1 MPKGPSIH
9 LSRGLFLL
17 RGAHTIQD
25 LMETLEITYI
35 HIYDILR
42 PISVFMKNIVE
53 CFDTNNS
60 FIVTMINEE

>member
-1 MPKGPSIH
+1 
-9 LSRGLFLL
+9 
-17 RGAHTIQD
+17 
-25 LMETLEITYI
+25 METLEITYI
-35 HIYDILR
+35 HIYGILR